1 LKDFGRIR
9 PEKTVHIHFGEPMT
23 VQGSGKE
30 EHGRVVEFIEKNLA
44 EWR

>member
-1 LKDFGRIR
+1 LKDFGRIC

-30 EHGRVVEFIEKNLA
+30 EHSRVVEFIETKLA
-44 EWR
+44 AWK